1 MVQKGDADPPRVE
14 SSYAVR
20 GRHDVSIGNQRP
32 AAVERVPVLQDGH
45 PRKLV
50 DARLHS
56 TDDSLDL
63 VSATTLCEENVFGI
77 AYNDVFNRKGEMSQV
92 LLHSVQFSAGLRGG
106 KGR

>member
-1 MVQKGDADPPRVE
+1 MVQKGNADPPRVE
-14 SSYAVR
+14 SGNTVR
-20 GRHDVSIGNQRP
+20 GRHDVSISYQRP
-32 AAVERVPVLQDGH
+32 AAVERVPILKDGH

-56 TDDSLDL
+56 TDNSLDL
-63 VSATTLCEENVFGI
+63 VSATTLCEENYFGT
-77 AYNDVFNRKGEMSQV
+77 ACNHVFNRKGEMSQV